1 MDKGKITKLDAKTSK
16 EFRKSKSG
24 GKTAITGLKFK
35 GSEVDSSVTKV
46 MKAKKSYYILEK
58 KTQY

>member
-35 GSEVDSSVTKV
+35 GSEVDSGVTKV
-46 MKAKKSYYILEK
+46 MKAKKFA
-58 KTQY
+58 Q